1 MGRCSSRQA
10 AHRLYPDGRPA
21 FRSGPAMTTPAALT
35 LDPAQP
41 RPWRTVLLPYALL
54 APAMAVTLVVVFLPM
69 VEAVATSLTDLILWK
84 PNASRFVGFGN
95 YWKLLQD
102 PVFWTALGHTAVW
115 IGLTVP
121 LQMGLGLV
129 AALLLDRDFPWRGLA
144 RALIII
150 PWALPSVV
158 IALMWRW
165 IYDPT
170 TGVLNDL
177 LIHLSLIR
185 SAVPW
190 LADPDKALYAVIATL
205 TWQGFPFFAVMILA
219 GLQGIPRSQYE
230 AASIDGASA
239 WRQFRHI
246 TLPGI
251 APVLATAGLLR
262 VIWVANS
269 MDVIFVMTGGGPGT
283 ATTTLPL
290 YAFVKAR
297 QNLDFG
303 YGTAIAV
310 TFTILL
316 GSVVALYIARTMRE
330 VEP

>member
-1 MGRCSSRQA
+1 MSRSN
-10 AHRLYPDGRPA
+10 HSTVERR
-21 FRSGPAMTTPAALT
+21 T
-35 LDPAQP
+35 LFQWHSE
-41 RPWRTVLLPYALL
+41 RLLPYWLL
-54 APAMAVTLVVVFLPM
+54 APAVVVTVVIVFMPM
-69 VEAVATSLTDLILWK
+69 VQAVFTSFYDLILFR
-84 PNASRFVGFGN
+84 PNASKFVGFGN
-95 YWKLLQD
+95 YIKLFND
-102 PVFWTALGHTAVW
+102 PVFWTALWNTVIW

-129 AALLLDRDFPWRGLA
+129 AALLLNREFPWRGLA

-165 IYDPT
+165 IYDPN
-170 TGVLNDL
+170 TGVLNDI
-177 LIHLSLIR
+177 LIYLSIIQ

-190 LADPDKALYAVIATL
+190 LADPNVAIYAIIATL

-230 AASIDGASA
+230 AASIDGAST
-239 WRQFRHI
+239 WRQFVHI

-269 MDVIFVMTGGGPGT
+269 MDVIFVMTGGGPGY
-283 ATTTLPL
+283 ATHTLPL
-290 YAFVKAR
+290 YAFIKAR

-316 GSVVALYIARTMRE
+316 GAFVVLYLSRTMRE
-330 VEP
+330 VER

>member
-1 MGRCSSRQA
+1 MSLSNTSPLQRHWVFA
-10 AHRLYPDGRPA
+10 W
-21 FRSGPAMTTPAALT
+21 RSE
-35 LDPAQP
+35 
-41 RPWRTVLLPYALL
+41 RLLPYLLL
-54 APAMAVTLVVVFLPM
+54 APAVVVTLVIVFMPM
-69 VEAVATSLTDLILWK
+69 VQAVWTSFYDLILFK
-84 PNASRFVGFGN
+84 PNASKFVGFGN
-95 YWKLLQD
+95 YVKLFND
-102 PVFWTALGHTAVW
+102 PVFWTALWNTLLW

-121 LQMGLGLV
+121 LQMGLGLL
-129 AALLLDRDFPWRGLA
+129 AALLLNREFPWRGLA

-165 IYDPT
+165 IYDPN
-170 TGVLNDL
+170 TGVLNDIL
-177 LIHLSLIR
+177 VYLSIVQT
-185 SAVPW
+185 AVPW
-190 LADPDKALYAVIATL
+190 LADPNVAIYAIIATL

-219 GLQGIPRSQYE
+219 GLQGIPKSQYE

-239 WRQFRHI
+239 WRQFIHI

-269 MDVIFVMTGGGPGT
+269 MDVIFVMTGGGPGY
-283 ATTTLPL
+283 ATHTLPL
-290 YAFVKAR
+290 YAFIKAR

-303 YGTAIAV
+303 YGTSIAV

-316 GSVVALYIARTMRE
+316 GAFVVLYLARTMRE
-330 VEP
+330 VER

>member
-1 MGRCSSRQA
+1 MSTLQDLSALEGVPRRRFSRD
-10 AHRLYPDGRPA
+10 RL
-21 FRSGPAMTTPAALT
+21 T
-35 LDPAQP
+35 
-41 RPWRTVLLPYALL
+41 PYALL
-54 APAMAVTLVVVFLPM
+54 APAVIVVLVVVFLPM
-69 VEAVATSLTDLILWK
+69 AEAVITSLYELILFR
-84 PNASRFVGFGN
+84 PNASRFVGFAN
-95 YWKLLQD
+95 YVKLYAD
-102 PVFWTALGHTAVW
+102 PVFWEALGNTVLW

-121 LQMGLGLV
+121 LQMALGLV
-129 AALLLDRDFPWRGLA
+129 AAVLLNREFAWRGLA
-144 RALIII
+144 RALVII

-165 IYDPT
+165 IYDPNI
-170 TGVLNDL
+170 GVLNDL
-177 LIHLSLIR
+177 LLYLSVITA
-185 SAVPW
+185 AVPW
-190 LADPDKALYAVIATL
+190 LADPDIAIYAIIATL

-219 GLQGIPRSQYE
+219 ALQGIPKSQYE

-269 MDVIFVMTGGGPGT
+269 MDVIFVMTSGGPGY

-303 YGTAIAV
+303 YGSAIAV
-310 TFTILL
+310 TFTLIL
-316 GSVVALYIARTMRE
+316 GSVVAIYIARTMRE
-330 VEP
+330 VER

>member
-1 MGRCSSRQA
+1 MSA
-10 AHRLYPDGRPA
+10 ASTIPA
-21 FRSGPAMTTPAALT
+21 SGPVR
-35 LDPAQP
+35 P
-41 RPWRTVLLPYALL
+41 RPTAPVRKAVPSWRSARVTPYWLL
-54 APAMAVTLVVVFLPM
+54 APAVIVTAVIVFLPM
-69 VEAVATSLTDLILWK
+69 AQAVVTSFYDLVLFR

-95 YWKLLQD
+95 YVKLWAD
-102 PVFWTALGHTAVW
+102 PVFWVALWNTVIW

-129 AALLLDRDFPWRGLA
+129 TAILLNREFPWRGLA
-144 RALIII
+144 RALVII

-165 IYDPT
+165 IYDPN

-177 LIHLSLIR
+177 LVYLSVVQ

-190 LADPDKALYAVIATL
+190 LADPHVALYAIIATL

-219 GLQGIPRSQYE
+219 GLQGIPKSQYE
-230 AASIDGASA
+230 AAALDGASA
-239 WRQFRHI
+239 WRQFRHV

-251 APVLATAGLLR
+251 MPVLATAGLLR

-269 MDVIFVMTGGGPGT
+269 MDVIFVMTGGGPGYST
-283 ATTTLPL
+283 HTLPL
-290 YAFVKAR
+290 YAFIKAR

-303 YGTAIAV
+303 YGSALAV

-316 GSVVALYIARTMRE
+316 GAFVAVYLARTMRE
-330 VEP
+330 VEK

>member
-1 MGRCSSRQA
+1 MSLSISTPKERRA
-10 AHRLYPDGRPA
+10 IW
-21 FRSGPAMTTPAALT
+21 RSE
-35 LDPAQP
+35 
-41 RPWRTVLLPYALL
+41 RLLPYLLL
-54 APAMAVTLVVVFLPM
+54 APAVVVTVVIVFMPM
-69 VEAVATSLTDLILWK
+69 VQAVLTSFYDLILFR
-84 PNASRFVGFGN
+84 PNASKFVGFGN
-95 YWKLLQD
+95 YIRLFND
-102 PVFWTALGHTAVW
+102 PVFWTALWNTIIW

-129 AALLLDRDFPWRGLA
+129 AALLLNREFPWRGLA

-165 IYDPT
+165 IYDPN
-170 TGVLNDL
+170 TGVLNDI
-177 LIHLSLIR
+177 LIYLSIVQ

-190 LADPDKALYAVIATL
+190 LADPEVAIYAIIATL

-230 AASIDGASA
+230 AASIDGAST
-239 WRQFRHI
+239 WRQFVHI

-251 APVLATAGLLR
+251 APVLVTAGLLR

-269 MDVIFVMTGGGPGT
+269 MDVIFVMTGGGPGY
-283 ATTTLPL
+283 ATHTLPL
-290 YAFVKAR
+290 YAFIKAR

-316 GSVVALYIARTMRE
+316 GAFVVLYLSRTMRE
-330 VEP
+330 VER

>member
-1 MGRCSSRQA
+1 MSLSATSSPRRRA
-10 AHRLYPDGRPA
+10 TFDW
-21 FRSGPAMTTPAALT
+21 RSE
-35 LDPAQP
+35 
-41 RPWRTVLLPYALL
+41 RLLPYVLL
-54 APAMAVTLVVVFLPM
+54 APAFVVTLVIVFMPM
-69 VEAVATSLTDLILWK
+69 VQAVWTSFYDLILFK
-84 PNASRFVGFGN
+84 PNASKFVGFGN
-95 YWKLLQD
+95 YVKLFND
-102 PVFWTALGHTAVW
+102 PVFWAALWNTLLW

-121 LQMGLGLV
+121 LQMGLGLLT
-129 AALLLDRDFPWRGLA
+129 ALLLNREFPWRGLA

-165 IYDPT
+165 IYDPN
-170 TGVLNDL
+170 TGVLNDI
-177 LIHLSLIR
+177 LIYLSVVQA
-185 SAVPW
+185 AVPW
-190 LADPDKALYAVIATL
+190 LADPQVAIYAIIATL

-219 GLQGIPRSQYE
+219 GLQGIPKSQYE

-239 WRQFRHI
+239 WRQFLHI

-269 MDVIFVMTGGGPGT
+269 MDVIFVMTGGGPGY
-283 ATTTLPL
+283 ATYTLPL
-290 YAFVKAR
+290 YAFIKAR

-303 YGTAIAV
+303 YGTSIAV

-316 GSVVALYIARTMRE
+316 GAFVVLYLARTMRE
-330 VEP
+330 VER

>member
-1 MGRCSSRQA
+1 MSLSISTPKERRA
-10 AHRLYPDGRPA
+10 IW
-21 FRSGPAMTTPAALT
+21 RSE
-35 LDPAQP
+35 
-41 RPWRTVLLPYALL
+41 RLLPYLLL
-54 APAMAVTLVVVFLPM
+54 APAVVVTVVIVFMPM
-69 VEAVATSLTDLILWK
+69 VQAVLTSFYDLILFR
-84 PNASRFVGFGN
+84 PNASKFVGFGN
-95 YWKLLQD
+95 YIRLFND
-102 PVFWTALGHTAVW
+102 PVFWTALWNTIIW

-129 AALLLDRDFPWRGLA
+129 AALLLNREFPWRGLA

-165 IYDPT
+165 IYDPN
-170 TGVLNDL
+170 TGVLNDI
-177 LIHLSLIR
+177 LIYLSIVQ

-190 LADPDKALYAVIATL
+190 LADPEVAIYAIIATL

-230 AASIDGASA
+230 AASIDGAST
-239 WRQFRHI
+239 WRQFVHI

-269 MDVIFVMTGGGPGT
+269 MDVIFVMTGGGPGY
-283 ATTTLPL
+283 ATHTLPL
-290 YAFVKAR
+290 YAFIKAR

-316 GSVVALYIARTMRE
+316 GAFVVLYLSRTMRE
-330 VEP
+330 VER

>member
-1 MGRCSSRQA
+1 VERR
-10 AHRLYPDGRPA
+10 
-21 FRSGPAMTTPAALT
+21 T
-35 LDPAQP
+35 LL
-41 RPWRTVLLPYALL
+41 RWHSERFLPYWLL
-54 APAMAVTLVVVFLPM
+54 APAVVVTVVIVFMPM
-69 VEAVATSLTDLILWK
+69 VQAVFTSFYDLILFR
-84 PNASRFVGFGN
+84 PNASKFVGFGN
-95 YWKLLQD
+95 YIKLFND
-102 PVFWTALGHTAVW
+102 PIFWTALWNTVIW

-129 AALLLDRDFPWRGLA
+129 AALLLNREFPWRGLA

-165 IYDPT
+165 IYDPN
-170 TGVLNDL
+170 TGVLNDI
-177 LIHLSLIR
+177 LIYLSIVQ

-190 LADPDKALYAVIATL
+190 LADPNVAIYAIIATL

-230 AASIDGASA
+230 AASIDGASP
-239 WRQFRHI
+239 WRQFVHI

-269 MDVIFVMTGGGPGT
+269 MDVIFVMTGGGPGY
-283 ATTTLPL
+283 ATHTLPL
-290 YAFVKAR
+290 YAFIKAR

-316 GSVVALYIARTMRE
+316 GAFVVLYLSRTMRE
-330 VEP
+330 VER

>member
-1 MGRCSSRQA
+1 MSIAPSSHARARLFSGFRQ
-10 AHRLYPDGRPA
+10 D
-21 FRSGPAMTTPAALT
+21 
-35 LDPAQP
+35 Q
-41 RPWRTVLLPYALL
+41 LLPYWLL
-54 APAMAVTLVVVFLPM
+54 APAVVVTVVIVFLPM
-69 VEAVATSLTDLILWK
+69 VQAVITSFYDLVLFR

-95 YWKLLQD
+95 YIKLFND
-102 PVFWTALGHTAVW
+102 PVFWTALWNTVIW

-121 LQMGLGLV
+121 LQMALGLT
-129 AALLLDRDFPWRGLA
+129 AALLLNREFPWRGLA

-165 IYDPT
+165 IYDPN
-170 TGVLNDL
+170 TGVLNDI
-177 LIHLSLIR
+177 LIYLTIVQ

-190 LADPDKALYAVIATL
+190 LADPNVALYAIIATL

-230 AASIDGASA
+230 AASIDGAST
-239 WRQFRHI
+239 WRQFVHI

-251 APVLATAGLLR
+251 APILATAGLLR

-269 MDVIFVMTGGGPGT
+269 MDVIFVMTGGGPGY
-283 ATTTLPL
+283 ATHTLPL

-310 TFTILL
+310 TFTLLL
-316 GSVVALYIARTMRE
+316 GAFVALYLARTMRE
-330 VEP
+330 VER

>member
-1 MGRCSSRQA
+1 MSTLAPSAPNDLTQVRPLRSR
-10 AHRLYPDGRPA
+10 L
-21 FRSGPAMTTPAALT
+21 M
-35 LDPAQP
+35 
-41 RPWRTVLLPYALL
+41 PYALL
-54 APAMAVTLVVVFLPM
+54 APAVVVTLFIVFFPM
-69 VEAVATSLTDLILWK
+69 VQALVTSFYDVVLWK
-84 PNASRFVGFGN
+84 PNANRFVGFGN
-95 YWKLLQD
+95 YIKLLRD
-102 PVFWTALGHTAVW
+102 PVFWTSLGHTAIW

-129 AALLLDRDFPWRGLA
+129 AALLLNRDFPWRGLA
-144 RALIII
+144 RALVII

-170 TGVLNDL
+170 TGVLNDIL
-177 LIHLSLIR
+177 LYLSIIHST
-185 SAVPW
+185 VPW
-190 LADPDKALYAVIATL
+190 LADPQLALYAVIATL

-219 GLQGIPRSQYE
+219 GLQGIPQSQYE
-230 AASIDGASA
+230 AASIDGASS
-239 WRQFRHI
+239 WRQFIHI

-262 VIWVANS
+262 IIWVANS
-269 MDVIFVMTGGGPGT
+269 MDVIFVMTGGGPGY
-283 ATTTLPL
+283 ATHTLPL
-290 YAFVKAR
+290 YAFIKAR

-316 GSVVALYIARTMRE
+316 GAVVAAYIVRTLRE
-330 VEP
+330 VER